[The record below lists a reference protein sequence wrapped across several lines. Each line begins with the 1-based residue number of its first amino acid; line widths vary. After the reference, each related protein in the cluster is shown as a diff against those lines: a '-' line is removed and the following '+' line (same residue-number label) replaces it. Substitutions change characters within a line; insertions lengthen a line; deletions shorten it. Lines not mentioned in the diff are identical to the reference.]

1 MYPHLSHDLA
11 FSCHHILSTFQ
22 LLLPHT
28 LQIVYRGCALKIRQ
42 GSSIYKMSIEKEN
55 MSTHIPRTLKSPLM
69 HLLQK
74 CLHILHSSSSFTT
87 ILLHTNYLTRITS
100 FFISYK
106 FPHISIPNTKRQ
118 HHLHTHQK
126 KTFNLQSRPLLKVSS
141 HFPSKSFQ

>member
-28 LQIVYRGCALKIRQ
+28 LQIAYGGCALKIIQ
-42 GSSIYKMSIEKEN
+42 GSNIYKMSIKKEN

-69 HLLQK
+69 ASIAKMFTHF
-74 CLHILHSSSSFTT
+74 SSSFTT
-87 ILLHTNYLTRITS
+87 ILLHTNYPTRITS

-106 FPHISIPNTKRQ
+106 F
-118 HHLHTHQK
+118 HT
-126 KTFNLQSRPLLKVSS
+126 SP
-141 HFPSKSFQ
+141 FQT